1 MLKKSKAITKY
12 KKKQIILVLIIL
24 IIIIS
29 LVVIFGRFVTNS
41 LNNFFLRSGEF
52 YFESDKLSEE
62 GTTLQVDNWSG
73 VDDYTFTVNI
83 NTRKNNIETA
93 TYDIPYEIKYSTS
106 DNVICNLSKENGIIY
121 ASNNSDSFTLT
132 ITPNTQLR
140 TGDKVTI
147 DLEVMSTGEYK
158 KTLKGE
164 FILVV
169 GQENISYEITDEKS
183 TPYLELSITNT
194 LSYYTVRE
202 SFDSY
207 NVGDRIDVDA
217 YLALSQENKNKC
229 YSGEV
234 KLEFDPNEVLL
245 DMTSEIYNEA
255 KNIETIN
262 INGNTYIKSFTINV
276 DAISSVDI
284 RFYKV
289 DVTKDYTYPNNNN
302 YSVIKVTS
310 I

>member
-1 MLKKSKAITKY
+1 MLKKSKSITKY

-93 TYDIPYEIKYSTS
+93 TYDIPYEIKYSAS

-147 DLEVMSTGEYK
+147 DLEVISTGEYK

-183 TPYLELSITNT
+183 NPYLELSITNT
-194 LSYYTVRE
+194 LSYYTVRQA
-202 SFDSY
+202 FGNY
-207 NVGDRIDVDA
+207 NLGDRIDVDA

-245 DMTSEIYNEA
+245 DMTSEIYNQA

-262 INGNTYIKSFTINV
+262 INGNTYIKSFTINI

-302 YSVIKVTS
+302 DSVIEVTS

>member
-93 TYDIPYEIKYSTS
+93 TYDIPYEIKYSAS

-147 DLEVMSTGEYK
+147 DLEVISTGEYK

-183 TPYLELSITNT
+183 NPYLELSITNT
-194 LSYYTVRE
+194 LSYYTVRQA
-202 SFDSY
+202 FGNY
-207 NVGDRIDVDA
+207 NLGDRIDVDA
-217 YLALSQENKNKC
+217 YLALSQENKNV
-229 YSGEV
+229 SW
-234 KLEFDPNEVLL
+234 
-245 DMTSEIYNEA
+245 
-255 KNIETIN
+255 
-262 INGNTYIKSFTINV
+262 
-276 DAISSVDI
+276 
-284 RFYKV
+284 
-289 DVTKDYTYPNNNN
+289 
-302 YSVIKVTS
+302 
-310 I
+310 

>member
-1 MLKKSKAITKY
+1 MLKKSKTITKY
-12 KKKQIILVLIIL
+12 RKKQIILVLIIL

-29 LVVIFGRFVTNS
+29 LVVIFGRFITNS
-41 LNNFFLRSGEF
+41 INNFFLRSGEF

-73 VDDYTFTVNI
+73 VDDYTFTINI

-93 TYDIPYEIKYSTS
+93 TYDIPYEVKYSAS

-121 ASNNSDSFTLT
+121 ASNNSDSFTIT

-147 DLEVMSTGEYK
+147 DLEVISTGEYK
-158 KTLKGE
+158 KTLKGK

-169 GQENISYEITDEKS
+169 GQENISYEITDEKLNQ
-183 TPYLELSITNT
+183 YLELSITNT

-202 SFDSY
+202 NFDSY
-207 NVGDRIDVDA
+207 NVGDRIDVDT
-217 YLALSQENKNKC
+217 YLNLSQENKNKC
-229 YSGEV
+229 YSGEI
-234 KLEFDPNEVLL
+234 KLEFNPNEVLL

-262 INGNTYIKSFTINV
+262 INGNTYIRSFTINI

-302 YSVIKVTS
+302 NSVIEVTS

>member
-93 TYDIPYEIKYSTS
+93 TYDIPYEIKYSAS

-147 DLEVMSTGEYK
+147 DLEVISTGEYK
-158 KTLKGE
+158 KTLKGK

-183 TPYLELSITNT
+183 NPYLELSITNT
-194 LSYYTVRE
+194 LSYYTVRQA
-202 SFDSY
+202 FGNY
-207 NVGDRIDVDA
+207 NLGDRIDVDA

-245 DMTSEIYNEA
+245 DMTSEIYNQA

-262 INGNTYIKSFTINV
+262 INGNTYIKSFTINI

-302 YSVIKVTS
+302 DSVVEVTS

>member
-93 TYDIPYEIKYSTS
+93 TYDIPYEIKYSAS

>member
-12 KKKQIILVLIIL
+12 KKKQIILVLIVL

-93 TYDIPYEIKYSTS
+93 TYDIPYEIKYSAS

-147 DLEVMSTGEYK
+147 DLEVISTGEYK

-183 TPYLELSITNT
+183 NPYLELSITNT
-194 LSYYTVRE
+194 LSYYTVRQA
-202 SFDSY
+202 FGNY
-207 NVGDRIDVDA
+207 NLGDRIDVDA

-245 DMTSEIYNEA
+245 DMTSEIYNQA

-262 INGNTYIKSFTINV
+262 INGNTYIKSFTINI

-302 YSVIKVTS
+302 DSVIEVTS

>member
-1 MLKKSKAITKY
+1 MLKKSKTITKY
-12 KKKQIILVLIIL
+12 RKKQIILVLIIL

-29 LVVIFGRFVTNS
+29 LVVIFGRFITNS
-41 LNNFFLRSGEF
+41 INNFFLRSGEF

-73 VDDYTFTVNI
+73 VDDYTFTINI

-93 TYDIPYEIKYSTS
+93 TYDIPYEVKYSAS

-121 ASNNSDSFTLT
+121 ASNNSDSFTIT

-147 DLEVMSTGEYK
+147 DLEVISTGEYK
-158 KTLKGE
+158 KTLKGK

-169 GQENISYEITDEKS
+169 GQENISYEITDEKLNQ
-183 TPYLELSITNT
+183 YLELSITNT

-202 SFDSY
+202 NFDSY
-207 NVGDRIDVDA
+207 NVGDRIDVDT
-217 YLALSQENKNKC
+217 YLNLSQENKNKC

-262 INGNTYIKSFTINV
+262 INGNTYIRSFTINI

-302 YSVIKVTS
+302 NSVIEVTS